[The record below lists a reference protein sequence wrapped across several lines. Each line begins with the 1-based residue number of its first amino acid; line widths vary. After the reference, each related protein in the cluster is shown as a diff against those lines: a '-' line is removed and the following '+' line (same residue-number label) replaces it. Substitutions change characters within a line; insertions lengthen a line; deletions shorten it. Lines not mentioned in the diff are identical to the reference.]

1 MRDVSTVMVSKTLL
15 DKIRQVSYRDRA
27 PSSRIVEEAITMYLE
42 KYPDEGMIK
51 FENLPR
57 RGRPAKKDSL
67 TVAFEQV
74 IN

>member
-1 MRDVSTVMVSKTLL
+1 MKDVSTIMVSKTLL

-27 PSSRIVEEAITMYLE
+27 PSSRIVEEAIGLYLE

-51 FENLPR
+51 FDNLPK
-57 RGRPAKKDSL
+57 RGRPVKKDPL
-67 TVAFEQV
+67 TVALEQV